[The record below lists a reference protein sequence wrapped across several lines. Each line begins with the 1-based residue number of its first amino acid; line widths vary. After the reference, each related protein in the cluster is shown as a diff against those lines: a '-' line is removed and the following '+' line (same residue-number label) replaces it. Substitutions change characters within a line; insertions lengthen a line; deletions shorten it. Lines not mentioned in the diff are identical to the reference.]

1 MLKPN
6 FTEYLSDIDA
16 SYIAGLLDGEGC
28 ISIGRCGGDFYGAR
42 LQIKMCAFDS
52 LFYIQQKIGG
62 RICLMKSPGKHR
74 DVFNWY
80 ISTKDMGKLLPLLLP
95 YLKVK
100 KRQAELVIVFN
111 SCKSKIER
119 QHLYK
124 QMMALNKTG
133 N

>member
-95 YLKVK
+95 
-100 KRQAELVIVFN
+100 ELVIVFN